1 MEEHNRPF
9 SLYELRKSLDKAHDT
24 ACGPDDTH
32 YHLFKHLPESALQVH
47 LDLMNEI
54 WETGDLPSIWKLA
67 NVIPIPKPGKDH
79 SEPSKYRP
87 ISITSCVCKTME
99 RIQWR
104 SVLLVEETGGL
115 GENYRPVAIYKY
127 SAYIYISCEIIG
139 L

>member
-1 MEEHNRPF
+1 
-9 SLYELRKSLDKAHDT
+9 
-24 ACGPDDTH
+24 
-32 YHLFKHLPESALQVH
+32 
-47 LDLMNEI
+47 MNNI

-115 GENYRPVAIYKY
+115 GENHRPVAIYKY